1 MHDTIHLVAEV
12 ARGYVGFRGVSM
24 NITIHGVGYVGLV
37 TGACLAEAGNHVLC
51 FDINAARIGELQKG
65 RSPIYEPGLE
75 DMLLKNVAAGRLM
88 FTNSVEEAVAHAT
101 IQFIAVA
108 TPAQENGEAD
118 LGYVLSVARN
128 IATHMQAY
136 KLIVNKSTVP
146 VNAAEMVRSIVSST
160 LAERVSAEMLA
171 EPLAFDVASNPE
183 FLKEGMA
190 IEDFMRPSRVV
201 IGVDSQRACQYLK
214 ELYAPFVSRPE
225 QLLWMGVRSA
235 ELAKYASNAMLAT
248 RISFMNTMALLAE
261 AFGADIEDIRTVMGM
276 DPRIGALYLHPGP
289 GYGGSCFPKDMKALI
304 HMAKVIGIETPLLT
318 AVEEVNHTQKA
329 RMFEKIS
336 AYFHGNLKGRTIA
349 VWGLAF
355 KAGTDDIRDSA
366 STVLIRALLDA
377 GAHVMAYDALA
388 AGNFIGA
395 FGPAPGLSIVL
406 DAHTALI
413 GAEALVIMTDT
424 EAFKTMDYGVLKA
437 SLRSPVIFDARNM
450 FDPVLMESLGFTYQS
465 IGRNSAMCQNK
476 EAALDAVA
484 M

>member
-1 MHDTIHLVAEV
+1 
-12 ARGYVGFRGVSM
+12 M

-51 FDINAARIGELQKG
+51 FDINAARIAELQKG

-101 IQFIAVA
+101 VQFIAVA

-118 LGYVLSVARN
+118 LGYVLNVARN
-128 IATHMQAY
+128 IAVHMQSY

-146 VNAAEMVRSIVSST
+146 VNAAEMVRQEVT
-160 LAERVSAEMLA
+160 RVMAGRVAEDMLA

-190 IEDFMRPSRVV
+190 IEDFMHPSRVV

-214 ELYAPFVSRPE
+214 ELYAPFITKPD
-225 QLLWMGVRSA
+225 QLMWMDVRSA

-248 RISFMNTMALLAE
+248 RISFMNTMAMLSESL
-261 AFGADIEDIRTVMGM
+261 GANIEDIRRVMGM
-276 DPRIGALYLHPGP
+276 DPRIGAQYLHPGP

-304 HMAKVIGIETPLLT
+304 HMGTMAGLEMPLLS
-318 AVEEVNHTQKA
+318 AVESVNAIQKA
-329 RMFEKIS
+329 RMFEKIHAQFNGQLS
-336 AYFHGNLKGRTIA
+336 GRKIA

-366 STVLIRALLDA
+366 STVLVQALLEA
-377 GAHVMAYDALA
+377 GVHVIAYDPLA
-388 AGNFIGA
+388 AGHFIAAIGSN
-395 FGPAPGLSIVL
+395 PLLSIVL
-406 DAHTALI
+406 DPEEALI
-413 GAEALVIMTDT
+413 AADALVIMTDP
-424 EAFKTMDYGVLKA
+424 EVFRSVDYGVLKA
-437 SLRSPVIFDARNM
+437 RLRTPVVFDARNM
-450 FDPVLMESLGFTYQS
+450 FDPVLMGSLGFTYVS
-465 IGRNSAMCQNK
+465 IGRSKVLAADAMKQS
-476 EAALDAVA
+476 LRGVA
-484 M
+484 DDLAI